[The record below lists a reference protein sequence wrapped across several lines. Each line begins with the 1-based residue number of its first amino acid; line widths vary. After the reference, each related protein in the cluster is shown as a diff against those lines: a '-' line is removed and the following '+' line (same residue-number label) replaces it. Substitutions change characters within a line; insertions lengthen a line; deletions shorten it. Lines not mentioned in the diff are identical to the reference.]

1 MCRLW
6 WTSLWCL
13 LCLPLSLVRP
23 LRSVPGRGKKEKMG
37 ALELLSTIFL
47 VIGAAFFVAGTVGLL
62 RFPDIY
68 TRLHALAKADNL
80 GLGFVVLG
88 LLIQAPGPAAALKLI
103 LVWLLALAASA
114 TVSFLIARRALDKGI
129 VPWRTTGRET

>member
-1 MCRLW
+1 
-6 WTSLWCL
+6 
-13 LCLPLSLVRP
+13 
-23 LRSVPGRGKKEKMG
+23 MG

-80 GLGFVVLG
+80 GLGFIVLG